1 MVYAITNS
9 IILIT
14 DFSMTF
20 KRIMKV
26 FIRKYLTMEKS
37 TYSTYPADLPELIE
51 AMQDG
56 KYKHLSIFLYRDKSS
71 LDMGFGQRYLLVNN
85 RGFALYDFKSV
96 DYNGGFLQMLFTNPD
111 TGCFAEVNLDVNNEH
126 PEHFA
131 IRWNDLKDMVYNGIA
146 SDYDDADLLELEN
159 E

>member
-1 MVYAITNS
+1 
-9 IILIT
+9 
-14 DFSMTF
+14 
-20 KRIMKV
+20 MKV
-26 FIRKYLTMEKS
+26 FIRKWHSMEKPI
-37 TYSTYPADLPELIE
+37 YNIYPADLPELIE
-51 AMQDG
+51 AMQAG

-71 LDMGFGQRYLLVNN
+71 LDMGFGQQYLLVSNS
-85 RGFALYDFKSV
+85 GFGLYELKSV
-96 DYNGGFLQMLFTNPD
+96 DYNSGFLQMLFTNPD